1 MQEKI
6 EFPEHYNAEPLDES
20 KIKEW
25 EEAGQITIPE
35 DYTKEIQERDKKLL
49 KLTQFENSLKG
60 LSPRSKK
67 RAIDR
72 EAKKLGLNKI

>member
-1 MQEKI
+1 MRDEEIEQSMILPENYTKEMQEK
-6 EFPEHYNAEPLDES
+6 
-20 KIKEW
+20 
-25 EEAGQITIPE
+25 
-35 DYTKEIQERDKKLL
+35 DKKLL

-60 LSPRSKK
+60 LSPRNKK